1 MKVVAVIP
9 NWNGI
14 ERLPRCMASLYF
26 QTRHFD
32 RIIVVDNG
40 STDGSQH
47 FAQIRLKENLGFAAA
62 VNRGAWEA
70 TGYDWIAVL
79 NNDVALEPNWL
90 EAMLAAQ
97 PYDIGGGRLRQAA
110 NPRLL
115 DGAGDALS
123 LGLAAARLGN
133 GRTDGEAFSTRR
145 PVLAVC
151 FAAALIKSEVFYRVG
166 GLDERFFAYLEDV
179 EFCLRARLAGY
190 HTEYVPDAIALHE
203 GGASTSG
210 EMDPRRVSWMTANQL
225 LLAARYTRGRMWP
238 RVAFTQLLWAARM
251 AAHGR
256 STAWMRG
263 MFKGLSQWGAMRESA
278 PHLSPARLITLL
290 RASEKQIQE
299 DRGTRDRFWR
309 MYFSLFG

>member
-1 MKVVAVIP
+1 MKVAAVIP

-47 FAQIRLKENLGFAAA
+47 FAQIRLNENLGFAAA
-62 VNRGAWEA
+62 VNRGAWDA

-79 NNDVALEPNWL
+79 NNDVYLAPNWL

-97 PYDIGGGRLRQAA
+97 PYDIGGGRLRLAS

-123 LGLAAARLGN
+123 LGLAAARLGH
-133 GRTDGEAFSTRR
+133 GRNDGEAFDTRR

-151 FAAALIKSEVFYRVG
+151 FAAALIRSEAFFRVG

-179 EFCLRARLAGY
+179 EFCLRARLAGFR
-190 HTEYVPDAIALHE
+190 TEYVPSAIALHE
-203 GGASTSG
+203 GGGSTAG
-210 EMDPRRVSWMTANQL
+210 ELDPRRVAWMTTNQI
-225 LLAARYTRGRMWP
+225 LLAARYARGRMWP
-238 RVAFTQLLWAARM
+238 RVLLTQILWAARM
-251 AAHGR
+251 AHHGR
-256 STAWMRG
+256 STAWLQG
-263 MFKGLSQWGAMRESA
+263 LLKGLPQWRALRNTA
-278 PHLSPARLITLL
+278 PRLASARLIALL
-290 RASEKQIQE
+290 HASERQILE
-299 DRGTRDRFWR
+299 DCGTRDRFWR
-309 MYFSLFG
+309 IYFSLFG